1 MSNKELNLTS
11 LSFLKTQYTSDIA
24 ADHARPSLLNENEQ
38 TPGSTFT
45 DFNDTNIYEFRGNQQ
60 HELKENQSSA
70 TDYEIT
76 GQRDRRSPFN

>member
-24 ADHARPSLLNENEQ
+24 ADNARPSLLNENEQ
-38 TPGSTFT
+38 TPGSAFT
-45 DFNDTNIYEFRGNQQ
+45 DFNDANIYEFRGNHQ

-70 TDYEIT
+70 TD
-76 GQRDRRSPFN
+76 